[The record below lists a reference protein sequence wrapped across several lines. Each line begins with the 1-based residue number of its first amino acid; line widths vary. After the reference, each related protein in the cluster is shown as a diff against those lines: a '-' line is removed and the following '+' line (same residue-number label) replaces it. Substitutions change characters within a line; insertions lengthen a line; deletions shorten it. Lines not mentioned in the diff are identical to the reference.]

1 MSNELHGA
9 TGRLLRRG
17 LKFTHLRLL
26 AALADHEQIS
36 AAAGHL
42 AMSQPAASRLLAE
55 METIVATKLYGR
67 HPRGI
72 TLTPPGLKLA
82 QWARRILDDVDA
94 AEREIEEIDEGRRG
108 SVSVGSVTGPA
119 LDLVLPV
126 LKQIRV
132 TYPGIVANVDVDTSD
147 RLVDHLLSG
156 ALDFYVGRVPR
167 DADHSKFA
175 ARVIGPEP
183 VSLIVRPDH
192 PLTRAQDLTLGDCV
206 DFDWILQAPGGLLR
220 HTVETYL
227 LEKRVPL
234 PARVLSTSSTLMT
247 LALISQSNAIAPIAR
262 AVGTFFGGAEGM
274 DGRIAVLPV
283 AEDLSVSAY
292 SILTLKGRRLS
303 PASQI
308 VYDQIER
315 KAAGMVA
322 SRQGGAT

>member
-1 MSNELHGA
+1 MSTELHGA

-26 AALADHEQIS
+26 AALVEHEQIS
-36 AAAGHL
+36 AAAAQL

-55 METIVATKLYGR
+55 METIAATKLYAR
-67 HPRGI
+67 HPRGV
-72 TLTPPGLKLA
+72 TLTPAGLKLA
-82 QWARRILDDVDA
+82 QWARRILHDVDA

-108 SVSVGSVTGPA
+108 SVSIGSVTGPA

-132 TYPGIVANVDVDTSD
+132 THPGIIANVDVDTSD
-147 RLVDHLLSG
+147 RLVDLLLAGS
-156 ALDFYVGRVPR
+156 LDFYIGRVPR

-175 ARVIGPEP
+175 ARAVGPEP

-192 PLTRAQDLTLGDCV
+192 PLTRATDLTLVDCV
-206 DFDWILQAPGGLLR
+206 EFDWILQAPGGLLR

-262 AVGTFFGGAEGM
+262 AVGSFFGGAEGM

-283 AEDLSVSAY
+283 AQDLSVSPY
-292 SILTLKGRRLS
+292 SILTLGGRKLS
-303 PASQI
+303 PASQV

-315 KAAGMVA
+315 KAANLAVPETA
-322 SRQGGAT
+322 GAT